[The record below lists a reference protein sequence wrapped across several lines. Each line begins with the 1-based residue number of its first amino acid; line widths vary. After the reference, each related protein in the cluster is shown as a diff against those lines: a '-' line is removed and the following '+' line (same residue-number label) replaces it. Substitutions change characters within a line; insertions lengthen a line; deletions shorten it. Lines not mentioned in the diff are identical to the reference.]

1 MLAMNWFKL
10 FVRDLVRTL
19 MATDFVA
26 KILIS
31 LRGYYVVA
39 MAKLRFSRLVSS
51 HQGCGTAS
59 SEKFKSVQA

>member
-1 MLAMNWFKL
+1 
-10 FVRDLVRTL
+10 

-59 SEKFKSVQA
+59 SEKFKSVHCFEQPLPKKSRY